1 MYGKSYD
8 GTNKKVFWQ
17 EMWRHELY
25 EALKHD
31 PVVII
36 PVGSIEQHGPH
47 SPTDIDI
54 SIPYHLAAE
63 AATRTDD
70 YPIIVAPPVWTGFTH
85 FNMGHIGTITVTL
98 ETYIAVLSD
107 VCRSI
112 KANGFE
118 RMILLNGHGGNVA
131 PTQAISV
138 KLAQEDVWALHISY
152 FHMVDDELKEWGDSD
167 DSIGHGGEW
176 ETSLQLHLRGHLIDL
191 DRRAPNGLAP
201 SFNNPTVGKF
211 AKWPERRRE
220 ADEGVMGDPFVASAE
235 KGERIFNLAVE
246 RLIMACDELHNYPVR
261 GYFDRGSDATLGP
274 LSPDA
279 TPPR

>member
-1 MYGKSYD
+1 MFSRSYN
-8 GTNKKVFWQ
+8 GSNKKIFWQ
-17 EMWRHELY
+17 EFWRHELE
-25 EALKHD
+25 EALKRA

-47 SPTDIDI
+47 CPMDVDI

-63 AATRTDD
+63 SAASTNE
-70 YPIIVAPPVWTGFTH
+70 YPIIVTPPVWTGFTH

-98 ETYIAVLSD
+98 ETYIRVLCD

-152 FHMVDDELKEWGDSD
+152 FHMVEDEMKAWGESD
-167 DSIGHGGEW
+167 LSIGHGGEW
-176 ETSLQLHLRGHLIDL
+176 ETSLQLCLRTHLIAMDK
-191 DRRAPNGLAP
+191 RAPNGLKP
-201 SFNNPTVGKF
+201 WFSSPELETF

-220 ADEGVMGDPFVASAE
+220 AEEGVMGDPFKASAE
-235 KGERIFNLAVE
+235 KGQRLFNAAVAK
-246 RLIMACDELHNYPVR
+246 LIKVCNELHEKPVR
-261 GYFDRGSDATLGP
+261 GYFERGSHCSLGP
-274 LSPDA
+274 I
-279 TPPR
+279 